1 MGSCTSKA
9 ALEHRRPARYYTRGR
24 RVRSRSRSIMPEA
37 PLSQQLSDSRGR
49 MTGFS
54 MSEIVHVETANRGK
68 SELSKT
74 FHLTQMQWQH
84 SQRDGKGCSNE
95 DAWFDSVSILEDDSD
110 DEFKSVDGDS
120 SASSDEDEDEN
131 KQYESASCFADA
143 LSRIGEI
150 CRGVP
155 MTLSIEQ
162 YLKRDKALSDILALK
177 GDDPGRRSQSMSV
190 CATKCL
196 PTSISFKGLKDKN
209 DTDDNN
215 KESPTPSRLRKL
227 LHSISFND
235 KMQQLTSGSPTT
247 KKSTVI
253 RLSYKTSC
261 DDYED
266 SSELGKSKKYVVR
279 PKVGQTIP
287 CGGEKLTTGCWSR
300 IDPSLFK
307 LRSETFLKDK
317 KKCAAPNYAAY
328 YPIGVDLFACTKKV
342 HHIAQHLDLPQI
354 RTHPKL
360 PSLLIVN
367 IQMPTYPAAMFL
379 GDSDGEGFSLV
390 LYFRISE
397 YYEKEV
403 SDHFKDSIMKF
414 FENESEKV
422 KGFTSESTTMY
433 RDRLK
438 IMAGLVNPDDLQ
450 LGSTEKKLVQ
460 AYNEKPV
467 LSRPQHNFYE
477 GENYFEVD
485 LDIHRFSYIAR
496 KGLDSFRERL
506 KNGILDLGLTI
517 QAQKQEELPEQ
528 VLCCVRLNKIEFL
541 NHGQVPTI
549 VTVDDK

>member
-1 MGSCTSKA
+1 MGSCTSKP
-9 ALEHRRPARYYTRGR
+9 ALEQRRPARYYTRGR
-24 RVRSRSRSIMPEA
+24 KGRSRSRSIMPEA
-37 PLSQQLSDSRGR
+37 PKSQLSDSRGR

-54 MSEIVHVETANRGK
+54 MSEIVHVETANCGK
-68 SELSKT
+68 SARSKT
-74 FHLTQMQWQH
+74 LHLTQMQWHH
-84 SQRDGKGCSNE
+84 SQRDCEGCSNE

-110 DEFKSVDGDS
+110 DEFKSVNGDS
-120 SASSDEDEDEN
+120 SPSMDEN
-131 KQYESASCFADA
+131 ENQKKQYESASRFADA
-143 LSRIGEI
+143 LSRIGDI

-155 MTLSIEQ
+155 MTLSVEQ
-162 YLKRDKALSDILALK
+162 YLKRDN
-177 GDDPGRRSQSMSV
+177 GDDPGRKSQSMSV
-190 CATKCL
+190 CASKCL
-196 PTSISFKGLKDKN
+196 PTSFSFKGLKDKN
-209 DTDDNN
+209 DIDDMN

-235 KMQQLTSGSPTT
+235 RMQQLTGGSPAK

-253 RLSYKTSC
+253 RLSYKRTSC
-261 DDYED
+261 DGYED
-266 SSELGKSKKYVVR
+266 SSEFNKSKKYVVR
-279 PKVGQTIP
+279 PKGGLTIP
-287 CGGEKLTTGCWSR
+287 CGGENPTTGCWSR

-328 YPIGVDLFACTKKV
+328 YPIGVDLFACPKKV
-342 HHIAQHLDLPQI
+342 HHIAQHIDLPQVK
-354 RTHPKL
+354 THHKL

-379 GDSDGEGFSLV
+379 GDSDGEGLSLV
-390 LYFRISE
+390 LHFRISE
-397 YYEKEV
+397 YFDKEV
-403 SDHFKDSIMKF
+403 SECFKESIMKF
-414 FENESEKV
+414 IENESENV
-422 KGFTSESTTMY
+422 KGFASESTIAY

-450 LGSTEKKLVQ
+450 LSSTERKLVQ

-477 GENYFEVD
+477 GENYFEID

-496 KGLDSFRERL
+496 KGLESFRERL
-506 KNGILDLGLTI
+506 KNGILNLGLTI

-528 VLCCVRLNKIEFL
+528 VLCCVRLNKIDFINQE
-541 NHGQVPTI
+541 QVPTI

>member
-37 PLSQQLSDSRGR
+37 PQSQQLSDSRGR

-68 SELSKT
+68 SEHSKT
-74 FHLTQMQWQH
+74 FHLTQMQWHH
-84 SQRDGKGCSNE
+84 SQRDSKGCSNE

-120 SASSDEDEDEN
+120 SPSSDEDEDQN
-131 KQYESASCFADA
+131 KQYDSASRFADA

-150 CRGVP
+150 CRGAP
-155 MTLSIEQ
+155 MTLSVEQ
-162 YLKRDKALSDILALK
+162 YLKRDN
-177 GDDPGRRSQSMSV
+177 GDDPGRRSQSLSV

-196 PTSISFKGLKDKN
+196 PTSFSFKGSKDKN
-209 DTDDNN
+209 DTEDDN

-235 KMQQLTSGSPTT
+235 KMQQLTGGSPAK

-253 RLSYKTSC
+253 RVSYKTTSC
-261 DDYED
+261 DNYED

-287 CGGEKLTTGCWSR
+287 CGGEKPTTGCWSR

-328 YPIGVDLFACTKKV
+328 YPIGVDLFACPKKV

-379 GDSDGEGFSLV
+379 GDSNGEGFSLV

-397 YYEKEV
+397 YYDKEV
-403 SDHFKDSIMKF
+403 SEHFKDSIMRF

-422 KGFTSESTTMY
+422 KGYTSESTIMY

-528 VLCCVRLNKIEFL
+528 VLCCVRLNKIEFT

-549 VTVDDK
+549 VTVDEK

>member
-37 PLSQQLSDSRGR
+37 PQSQQLSDSRGR

-54 MSEIVHVETANRGK
+54 VSEIVHVETANRGK
-68 SELSKT
+68 SEHSKT
-74 FHLTQMQWQH
+74 FHLTQMQWHH
-84 SQRDGKGCSNE
+84 SQRDCKGCSNE

-110 DEFKSVDGDS
+110 DEFKSVNGD
-120 SASSDEDEDEN
+120 SSDEDEDQM
-131 KQYESASCFADA
+131 KQYESASRFADA

-155 MTLSIEQ
+155 MTLSVEQ
-162 YLKRDKALSDILALK
+162 YLKRDNVKSDDH
-177 GDDPGRRSQSMSV
+177 GCRSQSMSV

-196 PTSISFKGLKDKN
+196 PTSFSFQGLKDKN
-209 DTDDNN
+209 DTDDDN
-215 KESPTPSRLRKL
+215 KESPTPSRLQKL

-235 KMQQLTSGSPTT
+235 RMQQLTGGSPAK

-253 RLSYKTSC
+253 RLSYKTTAC
-261 DDYED
+261 DGCED

-287 CGGEKLTTGCWSR
+287 CGGEKPTTGCWSR

-328 YPIGVDLFACTKKV
+328 YPIGVDLFACPKKV
-342 HHIAQHLDLPQI
+342 HHIAQHIELPQI

-367 IQMPTYPAAMFL
+367 IQMPTYPASMFL

-397 YYEKEV
+397 YYDKEV
-403 SDHFKDSIMKF
+403 SEHFKDSIMRF

-422 KGFTSESTTMY
+422 KGFTSESTIMY

-450 LGSTEKKLVQ
+450 LGSTERKLVQ

-528 VLCCVRLNKIEFL
+528 VLCCVRLNKIEFV

-549 VTVDDK
+549 VTVDEK

>member
-37 PLSQQLSDSRGR
+37 PQSQQLSDSRGR

-68 SELSKT
+68 SEHSKT
-74 FHLTQMQWQH
+74 YHLTQMQWHH
-84 SQRDGKGCSNE
+84 SQRDSKGCSNE

-120 SASSDEDEDEN
+120 SPSSDEDEDQK
-131 KQYESASCFADA
+131 KQYDSASRFADA

-150 CRGVP
+150 CRGAP
-155 MTLSIEQ
+155 MTLSVEQ
-162 YLKRDKALSDILALK
+162 YLKRDN
-177 GDDPGRRSQSMSV
+177 GDDPGHRRQSLSV

-196 PTSISFKGLKDKN
+196 PASFSFKGSKDKN
-209 DTDDNN
+209 DTEDDN

-235 KMQQLTSGSPTT
+235 KMQQLTGGSPAK

-253 RLSYKTSC
+253 RVSYKTTC

-287 CGGEKLTTGCWSR
+287 CGGDKPTTGCWSR

-328 YPIGVDLFACTKKV
+328 YPIGVDLFACAKKV
-342 HHIAQHLDLPQI
+342 RHIAQHLDLPQI

-397 YYEKEV
+397 YYDKEV
-403 SDHFKDSIMKF
+403 SEHFKDSIMRF

-422 KGFTSESTTMY
+422 KGFTSESTVMY

-549 VTVDDK
+549 VTVDEK

>member
-9 ALEHRRPARYYTRGR
+9 VLDHRRPARYYTRGR

-37 PLSQQLSDSRGR
+37 PQSQQLSDSRGR

-68 SELSKT
+68 SEHSKT
-74 FHLTQMQWQH
+74 YHLTQMQWHH
-84 SQRDGKGCSNE
+84 SQRDSKGCSNE

-120 SASSDEDEDEN
+120 SPSSDDDEDQK
-131 KQYESASCFADA
+131 KQYDSASRFADA

-150 CRGVP
+150 CRGAP
-155 MTLSIEQ
+155 MTLSVEQ
-162 YLKRDKALSDILALK
+162 YLKRDN
-177 GDDPGRRSQSMSV
+177 GDDPGHRKQSLSV

-196 PTSISFKGLKDKN
+196 PASFSFKGLKDKN
-209 DTDDNN
+209 DTEDDN

-235 KMQQLTSGSPTT
+235 KMQQLTGGSPAK

-253 RLSYKTSC
+253 RVSYKTTSC

-266 SSELGKSKKYVVR
+266 SSEIGKSKKYVVR

-287 CGGEKLTTGCWSR
+287 CGGEKPTTGCWSR

-328 YPIGVDLFACTKKV
+328 YPIGVDLFACSKKV

-397 YYEKEV
+397 YYDKEV
-403 SDHFKDSIMKF
+403 SEHFKDSIMRF

-422 KGFTSESTTMY
+422 KGFTSESTIMY

-528 VLCCVRLNKIEFL
+528 VLCCVRLNKIEFT

-549 VTVDDK
+549 VTVDEK

>member
-1 MGSCTSKA
+1 MGSCASKA
-9 ALEHRRPARYYTRGR
+9 AIDQRRPARYYTRGR
-24 RVRSRSRSIMPEA
+24 RGRTRARSIMPEA
-37 PLSQQLSDSRGR
+37 PDSQLRDSRGR

-54 MSEIVHVETANRGK
+54 MSEIVHVETANSGK
-68 SELSKT
+68 SEHSKT
-74 FHLTQMQWQH
+74 FHLTQMQWHH
-84 SQRDGKGCSNE
+84 SQRDLKGCSNE

-110 DEFKSVDGDS
+110 DEFKSVSGDS
-120 SASSDEDEDEN
+120 TPSMDEN
-131 KQYESASCFADA
+131 ESHDSVSRFADA
-143 LSRIGEI
+143 LNRIGDI

-162 YLKRDKALSDILALK
+162 YLKRDN
-177 GDDPGRRSQSMSV
+177 GDDPGRRSQSMSL

-196 PTSISFKGLKDKN
+196 PTSFSFKGLKDKN

-215 KESPTPSRLRKL
+215 KESTTPSRLRKL

-235 KMQQLTSGSPTT
+235 RMQQLTGGSPAK

-253 RLSYKTSC
+253 HVSYKRTSC
-261 DDYED
+261 DGCED
-266 SSELGKSKKYVVR
+266 SNELGKSKKYVVR

-287 CGGEKLTTGCWSR
+287 CGGEKPTTGCWSR

-328 YPIGVDLFACTKKV
+328 YPIGVDLFACSKKV
-342 HHIAQHLDLPQI
+342 HHIAQHIDLPQVK
-354 RTHPKL
+354 THHKL

-379 GDSDGEGFSLV
+379 GDSDGEGLSLV

-397 YYEKEV
+397 YFDKEV
-403 SDHFKDSIMKF
+403 SEHFKESILRF
-414 FENESEKV
+414 IENESEKV
-422 KGFTSESTTMY
+422 KGFASESTVAY

-438 IMAGLVNPDDLQ
+438 IMAGLVNPDELQ
-450 LGSTEKKLVQ
+450 LSSTERKLVH

-477 GENYFEVD
+477 GEDYFEID

-496 KGLDSFRERL
+496 KGLESFRERL
-506 KNGILDLGLTI
+506 KHGILDLGLTI
-517 QAQKQEELPEQ
+517 QAQKPEELPEQ
-528 VLCCVRLNKIEFL
+528 VLCCVRLNKIDFI
-541 NHGQVPTI
+541 NQGQVPTI

>member
-37 PLSQQLSDSRGR
+37 PQSQQLSDSRGR

-68 SELSKT
+68 SEHSKT
-74 FHLTQMQWQH
+74 YHLTQMQWHH
-84 SQRDGKGCSNE
+84 SQRDSKGCSNE

-120 SASSDEDEDEN
+120 SPSSDEDEGQK
-131 KQYESASCFADA
+131 KQYDSASRFADA

-150 CRGVP
+150 CRGAP
-155 MTLSIEQ
+155 MTLSVEQ
-162 YLKRDKALSDILALK
+162 YLKRDN
-177 GDDPGRRSQSMSV
+177 GDDPGHRRQSLSV

-196 PTSISFKGLKDKN
+196 PASFSFKGLKDKN
-209 DTDDNN
+209 DTEDDN

-235 KMQQLTSGSPTT
+235 KMQQLTGGSPAK

-253 RLSYKTSC
+253 RVSYKTTSC

-287 CGGEKLTTGCWSR
+287 CGGEKPTTGCWSR

-328 YPIGVDLFACTKKV
+328 YPIGVDLFACPKKV

-397 YYEKEV
+397 YYDKEV
-403 SDHFKDSIMKF
+403 SEHFKDSIMRF

-422 KGFTSESTTMY
+422 KGFTSESTIMY

-528 VLCCVRLNKIEFL
+528 VLCCVRLNKIEFT

-549 VTVDDK
+549 VTVDEK

>member
-1 MGSCTSKA
+1 MGSCASKF
-9 ALEHRRPARYYTRGR
+9 ALDQRRPARYYTRGR
-24 RVRSRSRSIMPEA
+24 RGRNRCRYVMPEA
-37 PLSQQLSDSRGR
+37 PSSQVSDSRGR

-68 SELSKT
+68 SEHSKT
-74 FHLTQMQWQH
+74 FHLTQMQWHH
-84 SQRDGKGCSNE
+84 SQRDMKGCSNE

-110 DEFKSVDGDS
+110 DEFKSVSGDS
-120 SASSDEDEDEN
+120 TPSMDEDEIHV
-131 KQYESASCFADA
+131 SRFADT
-143 LSRIGEI
+143 LTRIGDI

-162 YLKRDKALSDILALK
+162 YLKRDN
-177 GDDPGRRSQSMSV
+177 GEDPGRRSQSLSSR
-190 CATKCL
+190 ASKCL
-196 PTSISFKGLKDKN
+196 PTSFSFKGLKDKN
-209 DTDDNN
+209 DTTDDNN
-215 KESPTPSRLRKL
+215 KESTTPSRLRKL

-235 KMQQLTSGSPTT
+235 KMQQLTGGSPVK

-253 RLSYKTSC
+253 RLSYKRTSC
-261 DDYED
+261 DGYED
-266 SSELGKSKKYVVR
+266 SNEFSKSKKFVVR

-287 CGGEKLTTGCWSR
+287 CGGDKPTTGCWSR

-328 YPIGVDLFACTKKV
+328 YPIGVDLFACPKKV
-342 HHIAQHLDLPQI
+342 HHIAQHIDLPQVE
-354 RTHPKL
+354 TQHKL

-379 GDSDGEGFSLV
+379 GDSDGEGLSLV

-397 YYEKEV
+397 YFDKEV
-403 SDHFKDSIMKF
+403 SEHFKESILRF
-414 FENESEKV
+414 IENESEKI
-422 KGFTSESTTMY
+422 KGFASESIVAY

-450 LGSTEKKLVQ
+450 LSSTERKLVQ

-477 GENYFEVD
+477 GENYFEID

-496 KGLDSFRERL
+496 KGLESFRERL
-506 KNGILDLGLTI
+506 KHGILDLGLTI
-517 QAQKQEELPEQ
+517 QAHKQEELPEQ
-528 VLCCVRLNKIEFL
+528 VLCCVRLNKIEFIDQ
-541 NHGQVPTI
+541 GQVPTI

>member
-1 MGSCTSKA
+1 MGSCTSKS

-24 RVRSRSRSIMPEA
+24 RVRSRRSIMPEA
-37 PLSQQLSDSRGR
+37 PQSQQLSDPRGR

-68 SELSKT
+68 SEHSKT
-74 FHLTQMQWQH
+74 FHLTQMEWHH
-84 SQRDGKGCSNE
+84 SQRDSKGCSNE

-110 DEFKSVDGDS
+110 DEFKSVNGD
-120 SASSDEDEDEN
+120 SSDEDEEQK
-131 KQYESASCFADA
+131 KQYESASSFADA
-143 LSRIGEI
+143 LSRIGDM

-155 MTLSIEQ
+155 MTLSVEQ
-162 YLKRDKALSDILALK
+162 YLKSDN

-190 CATKCL
+190 RTSKCV
-196 PTSISFKGLKDKN
+196 PSSFSLKGLKDKN
-209 DTDDNN
+209 DTDDDK
-215 KESPTPSRLRKL
+215 KERSTPSRLRQL

-235 KMQQLTSGSPTT
+235 RMQQLTGGSPAK

-253 RLSYKTSC
+253 RLSYKTTSC

-266 SSELGKSKKYVVR
+266 SGECGKSKKYVVR

-287 CGGEKLTTGCWSR
+287 CGGEKPTTGCWSR

-328 YPIGVDLFACTKKV
+328 YPIGVDLFACPKKV

-354 RTHPKL
+354 KTHPKL

-379 GDSDGEGFSLV
+379 GDSDGEGLSLV
-390 LYFRISE
+390 LYFRVSE
-397 YYEKEV
+397 YYDKEV
-403 SDHFKDSIMKF
+403 SEHFKESIMRF
-414 FENESEKV
+414 FENETEKV
-422 KGFTSESTTMY
+422 KGFTSESTISY

-450 LGSTEKKLVQ
+450 LGSTERKLVQ

-517 QAQKQEELPEQ
+517 QAQKQLELPEQ
-528 VLCCVRLNKIEFL
+528 VLCCVRLNKIDFT
-541 NHGQVPTI
+541 NQGVPTI
-549 VTVDDK
+549 VATDDK

>member
-24 RVRSRSRSIMPEA
+24 RVRSHSRSIMPEA
-37 PLSQQLSDSRGR
+37 PQSQQLSDSRGR

-74 FHLTQMQWQH
+74 FHLTQMQWHH
-84 SQRDGKGCSNE
+84 SQRDDKGCSNE

-131 KQYESASCFADA
+131 KQYESASRFADA

-150 CRGVP
+150 CLGVP

-162 YLKRDKALSDILALK
+162 YLKRDK

-209 DTDDNN
+209 DTDDDN

-528 VLCCVRLNKIEFL
+528 VLCCVRLNKIEFV

>member
-1 MGSCTSKA
+1 MGSCASKS
-9 ALEHRRPARYYTRGR
+9 ALEQRRPARYYTRGR
-24 RVRSRSRSIMPEA
+24 RGRSRSRSIMPEA
-37 PLSQQLSDSRGR
+37 PKSQLSGSRGR

-54 MSEIVHVETANRGK
+54 MSEIVHVETANHGK
-68 SELSKT
+68 SEHSKT
-74 FHLTQMQWQH
+74 FHLRQMQWHH
-84 SQRDGKGCSNE
+84 SQRDPKGCSNE

-110 DEFKSVDGDS
+110 DEFKSVNGDS
-120 SASSDEDEDEN
+120 SPSTDEEN
-131 KQYESASCFADA
+131 QKEQYESTSRFADA
-143 LSRIGEI
+143 LTRIGDI

-155 MTLSIEQ
+155 MTLSVEQ
-162 YLKRDKALSDILALK
+162 YLKRDN
-177 GDDPGRRSQSMSV
+177 GDDPARRSQRMSV
-190 CATKCL
+190 CASKCL
-196 PTSISFKGLKDKN
+196 PTSFSFKGLKDKN
-209 DTDDNN
+209 DTDDTN

-235 KMQQLTSGSPTT
+235 KMQQLTGGSPAK

-253 RLSYKTSC
+253 HLSYKRTSC
-261 DDYED
+261 DGYED
-266 SSELGKSKKYVVR
+266 GSEISKCKKYAVR
-279 PKVGQTIP
+279 PKGGLTIP
-287 CGGEKLTTGCWSR
+287 CGGENPTTGCWSR

-328 YPIGVDLFACTKKV
+328 YPIGVDLFACPKKV
-342 HHIAQHLDLPQI
+342 QHIAQHIDLPQVK
-354 RTHPKL
+354 THHKL

-379 GDSDGEGFSLV
+379 GNSDREGLSLV

-397 YYEKEV
+397 YFDKEV
-403 SDHFKDSIMKF
+403 LEHFKESIMKF
-414 FENESEKV
+414 FDNESEKV
-422 KGFTSESTTMY
+422 KGFASESTISY

-450 LGSTEKKLVQ
+450 LSSTERKLVQ

-477 GENYFEVD
+477 EENYFEID

-496 KGLDSFRERL
+496 KGLESFRERL

-528 VLCCVRLNKIEFL
+528 VLCCIRLNKIDFI
-541 NHGQVPTI
+541 NQGQVPTI
-549 VTVDDK
+549 VTADDK

>member
-37 PLSQQLSDSRGR
+37 LQSQQLADARGR

-68 SELSKT
+68 SEHSKT
-74 FHLTQMQWQH
+74 IHLTQMQWHH
-84 SQRDGKGCSNE
+84 SQRDCKGCSNE

-110 DEFKSVDGDS
+110 DEFKSVDGDMDDEDQEKQYD
-120 SASSDEDEDEN
+120 SASR
-131 KQYESASCFADA
+131 FADA

-155 MTLSIEQ
+155 MTLSVEQ
-162 YLKRDKALSDILALK
+162 YLKRDN

-190 CATKCL
+190 CAGKCL
-196 PTSISFKGLKDKN
+196 PNSFSFKGLKDKN
-209 DTDDNN
+209 DTEDDN

-235 KMQQLTSGSPTT
+235 RMQQLTGGSPAK

-253 RLSYKTSC
+253 RLSYKTTSSC
-261 DDYED
+261 DDCED
-266 SSELGKSKKYVVR
+266 SSSELGKAKKYVVR
-279 PKVGQTIP
+279 PKAGQTIP
-287 CGGEKLTTGCWSR
+287 YGGEMPTTGSWLR

-328 YPIGVDLFACTKKV
+328 YPIGVDLFACPKKI
-342 HHIAQHLDLPQI
+342 HHIAQNIDLPQVK
-354 RTHPKL
+354 THPKL
-360 PSLLIVN
+360 PSILIVN

-379 GDSDGEGFSLV
+379 GDSDGEGLSLV

-397 YYEKEV
+397 YFDKEV
-403 SDHFKDSIMKF
+403 SEHFKESIMRF
-414 FENESEKV
+414 FENETEKV
-422 KGFTSESTTMY
+422 KGFASESTVSY

-450 LGSTEKKLVQ
+450 LGSTERKLVQ

-467 LSRPQHNFYE
+467 LSRPQHSFYE

-517 QAQKQEELPEQ
+517 QAQKQDELPEQ
-528 VLCCVRLNKIEFL
+528 VLCCVRLNKIDFI
-541 NHGQVPTI
+541 NQGQVPTI

>member
-24 RVRSRSRSIMPEA
+24 RVRSRSRSVMPEA
-37 PLSQQLSDSRGR
+37 PQSQQLPDARGR

-68 SELSKT
+68 SEHSKT
-74 FHLTQMQWQH
+74 IHLTQMQWHH
-84 SQRDGKGCSNE
+84 SQRDCKGCSNE

-110 DEFKSVDGDS
+110 DEFKSVDGDMDDEDQEKQYD
-120 SASSDEDEDEN
+120 SASR
-131 KQYESASCFADA
+131 FADA
-143 LSRIGEI
+143 LSRIGDI

-155 MTLSIEQ
+155 MTLSVEQ
-162 YLKRDKALSDILALK
+162 YLKRDN

-190 CATKCL
+190 CAGKCL
-196 PTSISFKGLKDKN
+196 PSSFSFKGLKDKN
-209 DTDDNN
+209 DADDDN

-235 KMQQLTSGSPTT
+235 RMQQLTGGSPSK

-253 RLSYKTSC
+253 RLSYKTTSC

-266 SSELGKSKKYVVR
+266 SSSELGKAKKYVVR
-279 PKVGQTIP
+279 PKAGQTIP
-287 CGGEKLTTGCWSR
+287 YGGEMPTKGCWLR

-328 YPIGVDLFACTKKV
+328 YPIGVDLFACPKKV
-342 HHIAQHLDLPQI
+342 HHIAQNIDLPQVK
-354 RTHPKL
+354 THPKL
-360 PSLLIVN
+360 PSILIVN

-379 GDSDGEGFSLV
+379 GDSDGEGLSLV

-397 YYEKEV
+397 YFDKEV
-403 SDHFKDSIMKF
+403 SVHFKESIMRF

-422 KGFTSESTTMY
+422 KGFASESTVSY

-450 LGSTEKKLVQ
+450 LGSTERKLVQ

-467 LSRPQHNFYE
+467 LSRPQHSFYE

-517 QAQKQEELPEQ
+517 QAQKQDELPEQ
-528 VLCCVRLNKIEFL
+528 VLCCVRMNKIDFI
-541 NHGQVPTI
+541 NQGQVPTI

>member
-9 ALEHRRPARYYTRGR
+9 VLDHRRPARYYTRGR

-37 PLSQQLSDSRGR
+37 PQSQQLSDSRGR

-68 SELSKT
+68 SEHSKT
-74 FHLTQMQWQH
+74 YHLTQMQWHH
-84 SQRDGKGCSNE
+84 SQRDSKGCSNE

-120 SASSDEDEDEN
+120 SPSSDDDEDQK
-131 KQYESASCFADA
+131 KQYDSASRFADA
-143 LSRIGEI
+143 FSRIGEI
-150 CRGVP
+150 CRGAP
-155 MTLSIEQ
+155 MTLSVEQ
-162 YLKRDKALSDILALK
+162 YLKRDN
-177 GDDPGRRSQSMSV
+177 GDDPGHRKQSLSV

-196 PTSISFKGLKDKN
+196 PASFSFKGLKDKN
-209 DTDDNN
+209 DTEDDN

-235 KMQQLTSGSPTT
+235 KMQQLTGGSPAK

-253 RLSYKTSC
+253 RVSYKTTSC

-266 SSELGKSKKYVVR
+266 SSEIGKSKKYVVR

-287 CGGEKLTTGCWSR
+287 CGGEKPTTGCWSR

-328 YPIGVDLFACTKKV
+328 YPIGVDLFACSKKV

-397 YYEKEV
+397 YYDKEV
-403 SDHFKDSIMKF
+403 SEHFKDSIMRF

-422 KGFTSESTTMY
+422 KGFTSESTIMY

-528 VLCCVRLNKIEFL
+528 VLCCVRLNKIEFT

-549 VTVDDK
+549 VTVDEK